1 MNVEFQKEGL
11 WAPSFCPM
19 ACLVFMCASACL
31 CLSLF
36 TSIIFLFNL
45 CLCLSVC
52 IDVCLHLFVSM
63 CVSVSFCVCMRQC
76 ASVSVWVDC
85 KVSKAQTRAGGQC
98 VIQSAGASSATFRR
112 LFSFRTKSSSVT
124 FQHFTIYI
132 QFLEEYLHEQTYY
145 FFMTTF
151 QLNIQTKGRFHEKKV
166 AVLLDFVQITSPPP
180 PPPNLDNLYNFFWT
194 PKTSI

>member
-98 VIQSAGASSATFRR
+98 VIQSGGKLGNFSTALFFSHKIVISDFSTFYNIHSISWRIPSWTNV
-112 LFSFRTKSSSVT
+112 LF
-124 FQHFTIYI
+124 
-132 QFLEEYLHEQTYY
+132 
-145 FFMTTF
+145 
-151 QLNIQTKGRFHEKKV
+151 
-166 AVLLDFVQITSPPP
+166 
-180 PPPNLDNLYNFFWT
+180 LYDHIST
-194 PKTSI
+194 QYTD